1 MKKNKR
7 LKSALENGEIGRN
20 EITDIMQEHDIDEEE
35 YSEVTEEL
43 LEKNVKIVDEEEEEI
58 VEESE
63 ESEEVFEENDEN
75 EEDEYYDSEIL
86 KNYLHEINRY
96 PLLDEF
102 QERELLKRFKNGDL
116 SAKEE
121 LVTSNLRNVAK
132 IALKYAKKSFQYMDL
147 IQDGTIGLIKAIDRF
162 EPEKGYRLNT
172 YAGWWIKRE
181 IIEAI
186 KEKINMI
193 KVPGYIF
200 LTYKKI
206 EKVSKKLEEELG
218 RKPKVEE
225 VAKAVEMEVGEV
237 ENILLVVKA
246 KIQGFDQQDS
256 DGEKFEFEIKDN
268 TTEEE
273 IDRMMESLNSKLKIS
288 TMFDKLDSREKS
300 IVSMYFGLNDDGRS
314 YTFKEIGEKFGIS
327 AERVRVIKE
336 RALRKLR
343 TVERVKW
350 W

>member
-1 MKKNKR
+1 MEKNKK
-7 LKSALENGEIGRN
+7 LKYALENGEIGRN
-20 EITDIMQEHDIDEEE
+20 EITDIIQEHDIDEEE
-35 YSEVTEEL
+35 YSKVTEEL
-43 LEKNVKIVDEEEEEI
+43 LEKNVKIIDEEEEVVFEEA
-58 VEESE
+58 EESE
-63 ESEEVFEENDEN
+63 EEFDEN
-75 EEDEYYDSEIL
+75 GEDEYYDSEIL
-86 KNYLHEINRY
+86 KNYLHEINKY
-96 PLLDEF
+96 PLLDEV

-116 SAKEE
+116 AAKEE
-121 LVTSNLRNVAK
+121 LITSNLRNVAK

-147 IQDGTIGLIKAIDRF
+147 IQDGTIGLIKAIERF

-172 YAGWWIKRE
+172 YASWWIKRE

-193 KVPGYIF
+193 KVPGYVF

-206 EKVSKKLEEELG
+206 EKVSKKLEEEFG
-218 RKPKVEE
+218 RKPKTEE
-225 VAKAVEMEVGEV
+225 IAKAVEMEVGEV

-246 KIQGFDQQDS
+246 KIQGLDQQDS
-256 DGEKFEFEIKDN
+256 EGEKFEFEIKDN

-300 IVSMYFGLNDDGRS
+300 IVSMYFGLNDDGIS

>member
-1 MKKNKR
+1 MKKNEKF
-7 LKSALENGEIGRN
+7 KAVLEKGKIERKEIV
-20 EITDIMQEHDIDEEE
+20 DIMQEYDIDEEE
-35 YSEVTEEL
+35 YSKVADEL
-43 LEKNVKIVDEEEEEI
+43 LEKKVEIIDEEHEEIAADIEDEVEEAEVDE
-58 VEESE
+58 
-63 ESEEVFEENDEN
+63 NG
-75 EEDEYYDSEIL
+75 EDEYYDSEIL

-96 PLLDEF
+96 PVLGEA
-102 QERELLKRFKNGDL
+102 EEKELLLKFKNGDKG
-116 SAKEE
+116 AKDT
-121 LVTSNLRNVAK
+121 LITSNLRNVAK

-162 EPEKGYRLNT
+162 ELEKGYRLNT
-172 YAGWWIKRE
+172 YASWWIKRE

-206 EKVSKKLEEELG
+206 EKVSKKLEEEFG
-218 RKPKVEE
+218 RNPKPEEIAKVM
-225 VAKAVEMEVGEV
+225 EMEVAEV

-246 KIQGFDQQDS
+246 KIQGLDQQDS
-256 DGEKFEFEIKDN
+256 DGEKFEFEIRDN

-273 IDRMMESLNSKLKIS
+273 IDKMMESLNSKLKIS

-300 IVSMYFGLNDDGRS
+300 IVTMYFGLNDEGKS